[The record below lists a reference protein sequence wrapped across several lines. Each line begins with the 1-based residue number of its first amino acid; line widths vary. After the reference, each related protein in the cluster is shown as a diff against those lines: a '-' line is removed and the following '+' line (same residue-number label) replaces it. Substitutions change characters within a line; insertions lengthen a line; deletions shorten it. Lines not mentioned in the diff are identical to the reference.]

1 MIGKILDKI
10 RRKPAISVRRR
21 GSSLARNP
29 TRFQRGSVVTS
40 GVGRESARAELQALS
55 RSRAK
60 TARLLLFSLGMVIAM
75 VVIVTQTI
83 YSPVVVVSG
92 ANGVGVDKYTTIL
105 ADYFKANP
113 VERIKMALNISS
125 INSYIATLAPEIA
138 GIESIATGF
147 RRSEIRLTARRPVV
161 MWESS
166 GKKYYVD
173 ALGVPF
179 MVNYFADPDVVV
191 DDRSGVSLSSV
202 DRVANDSFISFIGQA
217 VAVAN
222 QANLVVK
229 KIVIPPLTTRQI
241 EIYVND
247 LQFPIKMTTSASVV
261 KQVNDANRSIKY
273 LQERG
278 ISPSYLDVRV
288 ERKTYYK

>member
-202 DRVANDSFISFIGQA
+202 DRVVNDSFISFIGQA

>member
-179 MVNYFADPDVVV
+179 MINYFADPDVVV